1 MVAAIVA
8 ATGGKNKWR
17 NVRDKVCTNSNL
29 ENGVYFWP
37 ISQTREENVNSAEIG
52 KCPALADECGGVT

>member
-17 NVRDKVCTNSNL
+17 NVRDKICKNSNS
-29 ENGVYFWP
+29 ENLLYFWSMP
-37 ISQTREENVNSAEIG
+37 QRREENVNSAEIG
-52 KCPALADECGGVT
+52 MWSVLADECGGVT